1 MVKWEIHINQYKL
14 EVIQCKN
21 RHTKKKDRGK
31 SLSGRA

>member
-1 MVKWEIHINQYKL
+1 MVEWEIHINQYKL

-21 RHTKKKDRGK
+21 RQKKDNRGK